1 MSPSSEI
8 SEKSDHSEGEG
19 EVESSEDED
28 EDEKGRFIDWFGG
41 VFIRCVLNISFF
53 LYNKKYEFNYINIQC
68 CIIS

>member
-19 EVESSEDED
+19 EIESSEDED

-41 VFIRCVLNISFF
+41 VFIRCVLNISF
-53 LYNKKYEFNYINIQC
+53 YIEKYEFNYINIQC

>member
-53 LYNKKYEFNYINIQC
+53 L
-68 CIIS
+68 

>member
-1 MSPSSEI
+1 MSPNSEI

-53 LYNKKYEFNYINIQC
+53 L
-68 CIIS
+68 